1 MKRVINCKLYDTEA
15 AEQIAQYAPNTD
27 RGDFNFLMETLYRTE
42 DGEYFL
48 HGEGGP
54 KTKYAK
60 RRNGGRAGSKEIKPL
75 TDEQAL
81 DWCENRSIDGDI
93 VVEEFADLIEV

>member
-1 MKRVINCKLYDTEA
+1 MKRVIDRKLYDTET
-15 AEQIAQYAPNTD
+15 AEQIAQYAPITD
-27 RGDFNFLMETLYRTE
+27 RGDFNFLCETLYRSE
-42 DGEYFL
+42 DGECFL

-60 RRNGGRAGSKEIKPL
+60 RCSGGTTGSAEIKPL

-81 DWCENRSIDGDI
+81 DWCENRSIDGEI
-93 VVEEFADLIEV
+93 VTEEFADLIEF